1 MTATPPPPPPGRRPP
16 PPPPGF
22 GGAPAP
28 PAPTVAAPAPAAA
41 RAQVHDVRFQGY
53 RGERTPPWQAP
64 LVLAWWSLLRAFG
77 RRRGWSAKFVPFAL
91 LGLAFIPG
99 VGVLTVRALLSSNF
113 PGQELPIELLPY
125 SDYLGMIGT
134 LIVLWTALVTPEL
147 ICPDMQYRVTSL
159 YFATAVS
166 PGRYVLGKWLAS
178 MVALTAMTVLPT
190 LVLFLGN
197 VMFATSV
204 WDTLKADADAVPRI
218 IAGGLLVAAYFSSLG
233 LAVAALTGRRAYAVG
248 ALVGLVLGSAILAG
262 ALESAGF
269 ERLGGAVNLV
279 AVPIQLAQRL
289 FRDNDISV
297 VSHSL
302 GYAAVLLLSA
312 VVLVAR
318 FRRQP

>member
-1 MTATPPPPPPGRRPP
+1 MTGPPPPPPPGRRPP

-22 GGAPAP
+22 GTP
-28 PAPTVAAPAPAAA
+28 PPVPSPAAPAQAMA

-53 RGERTPPWQAP
+53 RGERTPSWQAP
-64 LVLAWWSLLRAFG
+64 LVLAWWSILRAFG

-99 VGVLTVRALLSSNF
+99 MGVLTVRALLSSNF

-125 SDYLGMIGT
+125 SNYLGMIGT

-166 PGRYVLGKWLAS
+166 PTRYVLGKWLAS
-178 MVALTAMTVLPT
+178 MVAMTAMTVLPT
-190 LVLFLGN
+190 LMLFLGN
-197 VMFATSV
+197 VMFAPSV
-204 WDTLKADADAVPRI
+204 WDALKNDADAVPRI

-233 LAVAALTGRRAYAVG
+233 LAIAALTGRRAYAVG
-248 ALVGLVLGSAILAG
+248 ALVGLVLGSAIVAG
-262 ALESAGF
+262 ALQAAGF
-269 ERLGGAVNLV
+269 ERLGAAVNLV

-297 VSHSL
+297 PSHAL
-302 GYAAVLLLSA
+302 AYAAVVLLSLA
-312 VVLVAR
+312 VMLVR